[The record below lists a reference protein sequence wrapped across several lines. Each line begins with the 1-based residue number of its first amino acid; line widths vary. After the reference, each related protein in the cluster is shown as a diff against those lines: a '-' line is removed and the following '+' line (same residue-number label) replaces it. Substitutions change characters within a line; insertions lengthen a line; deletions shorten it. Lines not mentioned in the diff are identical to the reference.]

1 MNNLAISLKNFLF
14 VVAAVAL
21 FTAPSLADTVT
32 VTGNTTGG
40 PTFNRTE
47 TGAAPGTLSAIGTA
61 VPYRVFQ
68 VNVSSIGNY
77 TFESTSNTTGYDPFI
92 ALYAGSF
99 NPGLPLLN
107 FVIAN
112 DNRTPGNFTESALG
126 VFSPLS
132 LMMGTNYFLVQ
143 TGFNNAD
150 FGAFTLVANGPGI
163 ITLSSVAPPPA
174 AVPEPTTMILLG
186 TGLVGIAARARRQ
199 RHARRIEK
207 T

>member
-1 MNNLAISLKNFLF
+1 M
-14 VVAAVAL
+14 
-21 FTAPSLADTVT
+21 
-32 VTGNTTGG
+32 
-40 PTFNRTE
+40 
-47 TGAAPGTLSAIGTA
+47 
-61 VPYRVFQ
+61 PYRVFQ
-68 VNVSSIGNY
+68 VNVSSTGNY

-112 DNRTPGNFTESALG
+112 DNRTPGDFMQSALG

-163 ITLSSVAPPPA
+163 VTLSSVAPPPA
-174 AVPEPTTMILLG
+174 AVPEPATMILLG
-186 TGLVGIAARARRQ
+186 TAWGDCGARPSPSP
-199 RHARRIEK
+199 EL
-207 T
+207 TG